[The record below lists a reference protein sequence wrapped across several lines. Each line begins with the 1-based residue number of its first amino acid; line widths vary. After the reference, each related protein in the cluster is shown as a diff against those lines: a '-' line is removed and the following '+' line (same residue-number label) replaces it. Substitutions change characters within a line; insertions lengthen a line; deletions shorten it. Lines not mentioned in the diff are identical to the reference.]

1 MGCTDIVLEDC
12 YKTQDSDD
20 EDADIK
26 ILYADDIERT
36 MGAITADDLLC
47 KEDIAALDNPV
58 PELVVPVGTYCN
70 LKAYYGM
77 KHNWL
82 AYNVIDIAKGYYV
95 GNLAMV
101 RCKKCLQV
109 IDVWPCNEKRLYEM
123 PSTLCAYCNHQAT
136 LMSSSQ
142 WAAYKRMRV
151 RKNFQHYYV
160 NED

>member
-1 MGCTDIVLEDC
+1 MKDPMGCTDIVLEDC

-47 KEDIAALDNPV
+47 KEDIAELDNPV
-58 PELVVPVGTYCN
+58 PALVVPVGTHCN

-82 AYNVIDIAKGYYV
+82 AFNVIDLAKGYYV
-95 GNLAMV
+95 GN
-101 RCKKCLQV
+101 
-109 IDVWPCNEKRLYEM
+109 I
-123 PSTLCAYCNHQAT
+123 T
-136 LMSSSQ
+136 SQ
-142 WAAYKRMRV
+142 
-151 RKNFQHYYV
+151 
-160 NED
+160 